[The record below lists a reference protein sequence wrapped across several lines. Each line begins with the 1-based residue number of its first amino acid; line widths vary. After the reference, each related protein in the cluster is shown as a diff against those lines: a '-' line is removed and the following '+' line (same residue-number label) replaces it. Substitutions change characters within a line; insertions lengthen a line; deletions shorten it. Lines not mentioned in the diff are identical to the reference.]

1 MRVALERDER
11 IGVPGDRLDE
21 LHVGAGGDE
30 ARDARVP
37 QVVEAVA
44 CAVEAGPP

>member
-1 MRVALERDER
+1 MA
-11 IGVPGDRLDE
+11 GDGLDQ
-21 LHVGAGGDE
+21 LDVGAGGDE

-44 CAVEAGPP
+44 RAVEPGSP